1 MLLLPSEFLNAPQK
15 KVIRDNLIQIWWQ
28 NPSEKVSS
36 ETAKLEFHQ
45 HYKFKNISDED
56 IEQDVNNLERKGLIN
71 KDLFNPRRTKCEYF
85 WLFIIQI
92 LLNIFAFTI
101 EIANAGAQIKSSNGV
116 YYSWDIRFGTFFCG
130 LIFLALYYK
139 KYHVLKSLIK
149 FRFCGCCF
157 DYGPIF
163 LGLKKDEP
171 MQAIPN
177 DVKMET
183 ILSEKNPQKSKA
195 NFQTQTSFVSNVVP
209 QNNSTSPTNNGNLR
223 KLSIEMAVTT
233 SITRQENDKKTKE
246 VAC

>member
-15 KVIRDNLIQIWWQ
+15 KVIRDTLIQIWWQ
-28 NPSEKVSS
+28 NPSEKVTID
-36 ETAKLEFHQ
+36 TAKHEFHK
-45 HYKFKNISDED
+45 HYKLKNISDED
-56 IEQDVNNLERKGLIN
+56 IEQDLNKLEQKGFIN

-101 EIANAGAQIKSSNGV
+101 ELANAGAQIKSANGV

-139 KYHVLKSLIK
+139 KYHVLKKLIK
-149 FRFCGCCF
+149 FRFCGWCF
-157 DYGPIF
+157 NYCPIF
-163 LGLKKDEP
+163 LGLKNDEP

-177 DVKMET
+177 DSKMEK
-183 ILSEKNPQKSKA
+183 ILSDNPKKSKA
-195 NFQTQTSFVSNVVP
+195 NFQTQTSFVSNIVQP
-209 QNNSTSPTNNGNLR
+209 SSTNNGNLAR
-223 KLSIEMAVTT
+223 KFSIDTAVTT
-233 SITRQENDKKTKE
+233 PIMKQENDRKTKD